1 MINTQRILPRLI
13 LFASIPIFCVGMT
26 CLFGLVYTTRQL
38 RLASARGVYP
48 SAEAGMHALIERS
61 YRQPDKVQ
69 IIYAGTNSFD
79 GSSPHVWYVL
89 ACVWGG
95 TRADGSP
102 VGTERHVYDQPG
114 VYFLNTCIETNC
126 PHLPALI
133 RAIRVKNLFSA
144 SLPCRL

>member
-1 MINTQRILPRLI
+1 MV
-13 LFASIPIFCVGMT
+13 F
-26 CLFGLVYTTRQL
+26 LFGLVYTTSQL
-38 RLASARGVYP
+38 RMASARGVYP
-48 SAEAGMHALIERS
+48 SAEAGMRALIDRS
-61 YRQPDKVQ
+61 FREPDKVQ

-114 VYFLNTCIETNC
+114 VYFLDTRQGWIFVPEGSF
-126 PHLPALI
+126 PEI
-133 RAIRVKNLFSA
+133 MGFWMRVYDLAGPGSSIPSHAWGSGPQDCEF
-144 SLPCRL
+144 